1 MEYGI
6 DALTPAEKAKYFP
19 ETQPAPTP
27 ASTLAL
33 APATAAAGLP
43 NVVGEDALEKTQI
56 AGAGLEDAVLY
67 VPENS
72 DSAIKWGCRDFSKD
86 FQEVTGKTLATTPV
100 LTENHRLLIIPAVVD
115 SEPILAKLEKEG
127 KLDLSQVRG
136 KWESYLIQHVHG
148 ISDKVPDALVVV
160 GSSPRAVAYGLYEIS
175 EKSLGTDPLKLWT
188 DFIPEKRKSVFWDG
202 VSYFPGPSI
211 KYRGYF
217 INDEKYLLNWILPG
231 GIGKKN
237 IEPEIWARIIETAA
251 RTRANFVSLPDEY
264 NKGYL
269 DDASRVLLEERGLF
283 LTGNHL
289 QGMLVQTMNFPDFCK
304 KNGFPTEWSW
314 VTNKQSLLAF
324 WEEKVAYN
332 AKFKHNIWPIGLRAM
347 NDRDISEVDKNAP
360 KSKEGMAAM
369 MNEVIE
375 AQCKL
380 LEKYI
385 PSEEIVTTFTMRGE
399 PFDLY
404 KTGLLKLPKHCILV
418 WGDDGSFSKF
428 RALPSGN
435 ELEREGGNG
444 TYYHLTYCDNKHV
457 EWVSP
462 TIIRTEMLKAIDESK
477 CSKYV
482 MYNVG
487 DIRELPLSLAAGFSI
502 AWDNRPWQA
511 PDYEQIFIAQWIR
524 NHFDVKAGSV
534 GEQTILD
541 LYNRYFAL
549 ESDMRNTSVL
559 EVVRPVV
566 WNAPKQKNDEELRKV
581 LSEVK
586 FEKKSRFRVSEEKLN
601 RDEPLWEKLR
611 ADAVAALDLI
621 PDQRQQ
627 FYKDCLLLH
636 IETCSGVN
644 RFAMG
649 IRRMIDAA
657 LRGDKAGIDTAY
669 ESTKSAMQVI
679 LDCRKTAEHDHWKN
693 WFRGDYNWDIKWS
706 LRPDE
711 HIKELEA
718 FRKRLADMAL
728 APPATQ

>member
-1 MEYGI
+1 MKHTF
-6 DALTPAEKAKYFP
+6 AL
-19 ETQPAPTP
+19 PTALLL
-27 ASTLAL
+27 ASLLKLGAMDGEAL
-33 APATAAAGLP
+33 K
-43 NVVGEDALEKTQI
+43 KTQLT
-56 AGAGLEDAVLY
+56 GPSLEDAVLY
-67 VPENS
+67 VPQNV
-72 DSAIKWGCRDFSKD
+72 DSAINWGCKDFSKD
-86 FQEVTGKTLATTPV
+86 FQEATGKTLRTTPV
-100 LTENHRLLIIPAVVD
+100 LSGKHRLLILPAVVD
-115 SEPILAKLEKEG
+115 KEPILEKLEKAG

-136 KWESYLIQHVHG
+136 KWESYLIQPVPG
-148 ISDKVPDALVVV
+148 INGEVPDALVVV

-175 EKSLGTDPLKLWT
+175 EKSLGTDPTKLWT
-188 DFIPEKRKSVFWDG
+188 DYIPEKRESVFWEG
-202 VSYFPGPSI
+202 TSYFPGPSV

-217 INDEKYLLNWILPG
+217 INDEKYLLNWIKPG
-231 GIGKKN
+231 DKIV
-237 IEPEIWARIIETAA
+237 EPEVWARIFETAA

-314 VTNKQSLLAF
+314 VTNKQALLAF

-332 AKFKHNIWPIGLRAM
+332 AKFKHNIWPIGLRGM
-347 NDRDISEVDKNAP
+347 DDRDIPEVDKNAP
-360 KSKEGMAAM
+360 KTNEALAAM
-369 MNEVIE
+369 TNEVME

-385 PSEEIVTTFTMRGE
+385 PAEEIVTTFTMRGL
-399 PFDLY
+399 PFALY

-418 WGDDGSFSKF
+418 WGDDGSFSTF
-428 RALPSGN
+428 RALPSGD

-444 TYYHLTYCDNKHV
+444 TYYHLTYCDNHHV

-462 TIIRTEMLKAIDESK
+462 ATIRTEMLKAIDERK
-477 CSKYV
+477 CSQYV
-482 MYNVG
+482 IYNVG
-487 DIRELPLSLAAGFSI
+487 DVRELPLSLAAGCNI

-511 PDYEQIFIAQWIR
+511 PDYDQVFMAQWIR

-559 EVVRPVV
+559 EVVRPIM
-566 WNAPKQKNDEELRKV
+566 WDAPKQKNDDELRKV
-581 LSEVK
+581 LSELN
-586 FEKKSRFRVSEEKLN
+586 FKKDSRYRVSEEKLK

-611 ADAVAALDLI
+611 TDAVAALNLV
-621 PDQRQQ
+621 PEQRRQ
-627 FYKDCLLLH
+627 FYKDCRLLH
-636 IETCSGVN
+636 IETSSGVN

-657 LRGDKAGIDTAY
+657 LRGDKAGIDTAC
-669 ESTKSAMQVI
+669 ESAKSAMQVI
-679 LDCRKTAEHDHWKN
+679 LDSRETAMHDHWKN

-706 LRPDE
+706 LRPDQ

-718 FRKRLADMAL
+718 FRKRLADLAL
-728 APPATQ
+728 TPPAAGGLSP